1 MPGMSR
7 KAYARLMLF
16 TDRKRYVRKLRGQPA
31 RKLGDHRVFRVKM
44 IGVDEAQPQL
54 RRALE
59 LVVLDIGGH
68 IGVTACRGSL
78 LETPGARA
86 AHDRKP

>member
-7 KAYARLMLF
+7 KAYACPMLF
-16 TDRKRYVRKLRGQPA
+16 TDRKRYIRKLRGQPA

-44 IGVDEAQPQL
+44 IRVDEAQPQL

-59 LVVLDIGGH
+59 LVVLDIGGD
-68 IGVTACRGSL
+68 IGVAARRSGL
-78 LETPGARA
+78 LQAPGTRA